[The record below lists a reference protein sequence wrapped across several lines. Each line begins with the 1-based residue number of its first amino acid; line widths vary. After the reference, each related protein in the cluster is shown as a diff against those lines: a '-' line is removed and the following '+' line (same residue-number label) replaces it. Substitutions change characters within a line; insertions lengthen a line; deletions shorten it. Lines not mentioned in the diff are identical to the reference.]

1 MLYEKYNLTQEE
13 IDYIESTIK
22 SMVIWETGL
31 LNTELLENGY

>member
-22 SMVIWETGL
+22 SMEYAQLT
-31 LNTELLENGY
+31 